1 MSWKWKVEMMK
12 GPIKAEAN
20 LANSG
25 GVKPNGRFSLFTQ
38 STLSLSSGVGGLIA
52 GGLLEHYLGLIL
64 FRNWVIAVYP
74 IVLTTKGALNGVLAG
89 RLSTGLHVEL
99 IKPSF
104 RGNTRYYYAIVSSLA
119 ALSIVISLILSVMAL
134 LLTGSPIDE
143 LPLMVAICISTQAVA
158 SLLTIPITSAVG
170 FFAFKKGL
178 DPDATLYPVSSTI
191 ADIWATISY
200 IMVLSSVFS
209 LPNGALMAYLIASA
223 MVITTTIFA
232 FAFRDEAEYWRTIKE
247 ASLTMVA
254 VTLISTV
261 SGYALSSIRSQIE
274 ESPGILLVYPA
285 LIDTLGDIVAIFGS
299 ASTTKL
305 FLGAIESKL
314 SQILVQIRDLI
325 QLWLSA
331 IIYFTLYGL
340 IAYISSG
347 NISRFFI
354 PLISFHI
361 VFPIMIVIASVVAIL
376 TFKKGLDPDNFVIPI
391 ETALTD
397 MAMTVCVALLAVAM

>member
-1 MSWKWKVEMMK
+1 MK
-12 GPIKAEAN
+12 DPIKAEAN
-20 LANSG
+20 PVNSG
-25 GVKPNGRFSLFTQ
+25 GIKPNGRFSLFAQ
-38 STLSLSSGVGGLIA
+38 STLSLIFGVGGLIA
-52 GGLLEHYLGLIL
+52 GWLLERYLGLIL
-64 FRNWVIAVYP
+64 FRSWVIAVYP

-89 RLSTGLHVEL
+89 RLSTGLHIEL

-104 RGNTRYYYAIVSSLA
+104 RGNTRYYYAIVSSLV

-134 LLTGSPIDE
+134 LLTGSPINE

-170 FFAFKKGL
+170 FFSFKKGL
-178 DPDATLYPVSSTI
+178 DPDATLYPISSTI

-200 IMVLSSVFS
+200 IMILSSVFILTS
-209 LPNGALMAYLIASA
+209 GAHLAYVIALA
-223 MVITTTIFA
+223 MVIITTVFA
-232 FAFRDEAEYWRTIKE
+232 FAFRKEAEYWRTIKE
-247 ASLTMVA
+247 ASLTMIT

-261 SGYALSSIRSQIE
+261 SGYSLSSIRSQIE

-285 LIDTLGDIVAIFGS
+285 LIDTLGDIVAIFSS

-305 FLGAIESKL
+305 FLGTLESKL
-314 SQILVQIRDLI
+314 SQILMQTRDLV

-331 IIYFTLYGL
+331 VIYFTLYGL
-340 IAYISSG
+340 LAYISSG

-361 VFPIMIVIASVVAIL
+361 VFPIMITIASVVAIL

-391 ETALTD
+391 ETAFTD
-397 MAMTVCVALLAVAM
+397 MAMTVFIALLAVTM